1 VNEEKIQFKI
11 SDCPKLKEDIEKMQ
25 NSYQQ
30 EINKLHQEL
39 DQYKNNWE
47 RLKTYL
53 NIGIGMNFNMNNDQ
67 LSEQKVNDYT
77 NILNRMEELEED
89 K

>member
-1 VNEEKIQFKI
+1 MNKEKIQFSIK
-11 SDCPKLKEDIEKMQ
+11 DCPKLKEDIEKMQ

-30 EINKLHQEL
+30 EINKLQQEL

-47 RLKTYL
+47 ELKKYVDGTITDTILVARKDVL
-53 NIGIGMNFNMNNDQ
+53 NKM
-67 LSEQKVNDYT
+67 K
-77 NILNRMEELEED
+77 ELEED